1 MTSMRHHRG
10 LWISATVLGVLHLLL
25 FCAGFFAPYDPTMQ
39 HRDRPWAPPSR
50 VRFIDS
56 DGVLRLRPFVYEDV
70 ARGGAADGS
79 GTVRRQRVPVRF
91 FVRGSEYSLLGFRA
105 DRHLVGV
112 EGPARLFL
120 FGSDEYGRDIF
131 SRLLHGGRISLLAGW
146 AATLLS
152 LGLGLLLGLLAG
164 FHGRWVD
171 EAVMRLAE
179 LFLALPWLY
188 LLFAARAFLPL
199 HVDPRDAFLLVVA
212 VVGAIGWARP
222 ARLIRGVVLSARERK
237 YVVASRG
244 FGATDLY
251 LLRHHVLPHTYGIL
265 LTQAAILIPHYML
278 AEVTLSF
285 FGLGVAEPMPSWGNL
300 LASLQRYHVLTS
312 YWWMFLPA
320 AVLVAVT
327 FTYQVLANSLH
338 ERLKGAI

>member
-1 MTSMRHHRG
+1 VRLVDREGT
-10 LWISATVLGVLHLLL
+10 LH
-25 FCAGFFAPYDPTMQ
+25 
-39 HRDRPWAPPSR
+39 
-50 VRFIDS
+50 
-56 DGVLRLRPFVYEDV
+56 LRPFIYAPN
-70 ARGGAADGS
+70 ARE
-79 GTVRRQRVPVRF
+79 RF
-91 FVRGSEYSLLGFRA
+91 PLRFLVRGSEYSVLGFRV

-112 EGPARLFL
+112 DAPARLFL
-120 FGSDEYGRDIF
+120 FGSDEYGRDIL
-131 SRLLHGGRISLLAGW
+131 SRLLYGGRISLLAGW
-146 AATLLS
+146 GATLLS

-171 EAVMRLAE
+171 EGVMRLAE

-199 HVDPRDAFLLVVA
+199 HVEPRDAFLLVVA
-212 VVGAIGWARP
+212 LIGAIGWARP

-244 FGATDLY
+244 FGATDVH

-285 FGLGVAEPMPSWGNL
+285 FGLGVAEPAPSWGNL
-300 LASLQRYHVLTS
+300 LASLQRYYVLTS

-327 FTYQVLANSLH
+327 FTYQVLASSLH